1 MRRLPWYGEKVK
13 ESSMMPNTQE
23 SNQLGYPFL
32 GMVVSDTTTCW
43 TRQCL
48 VTQCLQEYG
57 KGVDYPTICLGWLLN
72 SNAKVGE
79 KLF

>member
-1 MRRLPWYGEKVK
+1 
-13 ESSMMPNTQE
+13 MMPNTQE

-32 GMVVSDTTTCW
+32 GMVVSDTKTCW

-57 KGVDYPTICLGWLLN
+57 KGVDYPTICLGWSLQ
-72 SNAKVGE
+72 ACCMHMP
-79 KLF
+79 